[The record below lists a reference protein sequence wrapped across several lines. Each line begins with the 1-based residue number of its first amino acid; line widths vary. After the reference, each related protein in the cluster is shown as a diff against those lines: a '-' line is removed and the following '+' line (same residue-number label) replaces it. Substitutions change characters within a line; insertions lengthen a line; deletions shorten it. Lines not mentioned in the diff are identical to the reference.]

1 MNKGEK
7 VRYNM
12 KYKARKKHAEAGLYR
27 LKKSDPTYRVKVRA
41 WGKKGDE
48 EE

>member
-7 VRYNM
+7 YRYNM
-12 KYKARKKHAEAGLYR
+12 KFKARKKHYDAGLYR
-27 LKKSDPTYRVKVRA
+27 LKKS
-41 WGKKGDE
+41 KGDE